1 VETGGAL
8 PAVSGYPRTWKRK
21 VQKMKV
27 KVESTW
33 HGGASLFFLLILPD
47 GRRFEV
53 NAGALGD
60 WSRDVA
66 SRARSLLEMETGI
79 SRSRFRFVFK

>member
-1 VETGGAL
+1 
-8 PAVSGYPRTWKRK
+8 
-21 VQKMKV
+21 MKV

-33 HGGASLFFLLILPD
+33 AGGASLFFTLTIPD
-47 GRRFEV
+47 GRRFRV

-66 SRARSLLEMETGI
+66 SRARSLLEMETGL